1 MSGGVGSDEELA
13 RTQVE
18 LTQSRADLA
27 QSRSDLAHSRADLE
41 YSRSDLAQSRSDLT
55 KSRSDLAQSQ
65 VNLTVANEL
74 AVNLQEALQAS
85 REIGMAMGILIER
98 HKLTSEQAFDQLR
111 GASSRRNVKLR
122 DVAKE
127 VLYTGEL
134 SPVQGAGRS
143 S

>member
-1 MSGGVGSDEELA
+1 MDVRGDDELA
-13 RTQVE
+13 RTREE
-18 LTQSRADLA
+18 LS

-41 YSRSDLAQSRSDLT
+41 NNRTDLAQSRSDLAQSRSDL
-55 KSRSDLAQSQ
+55 AQSQ
-65 VNLTVANEL
+65 VDLAVANEL

-85 REIGMAMGILIER
+85 REIGMAMGILVER
-98 HKLTSEQAFDQLR
+98 HKLTAEQAFDQLR

-134 SPVQGAGRS
+134 SPTRS
-143 S
+143 ADRSR

>member
-1 MSGGVGSDEELA
+1 MDVRGDDELA
-13 RTQVE
+13 RTREE
-18 LTQSRADLA
+18 LS

-41 YSRSDLAQSRSDLT
+41 NNRTDLAQ
-55 KSRSDLAQSQ
+55 SRSDLAQSQ
-65 VNLTVANEL
+65 VDLAVANEL

-85 REIGMAMGILIER
+85 REIGMAMGILVER
-98 HKLTSEQAFDQLR
+98 HKLTAEQAFDQLR

-134 SPVQGAGRS
+134 SPTRS
-143 S
+143 ADRSR